1 MPETD
6 DRQRFDRLLDAM
18 VKKPPLDV
26 ADKEPPADADDK
38 REAEGEV

>member
-26 ADKEPPADADDK
+26 KPKDEPSEEDL
-38 REAEGEV
+38 REGDEP